1 MLGGRAG
8 DVVMTMPNED
18 LETALRRDLSAAVG
32 SVEPGNE
39 ALERIRARTKR
50 RPPQPWLLSVLSG
63 ALERARYWVWRG
75 HWAWPESLPRP
86 RVMTW
91 PGAKWAARDR
101 WTAGNWLRPVAV
113 LAGVA
118 FIATITLTIPPLRQ
132 AIEQVSSNLTG
143 GQSSGG
149 GGTNGN
155 GTQSGNGGGGALTN
169 GARSTAGTG
178 PSGTGSVVS
187 PGATTTSQCL
197 SATTGTGQDEP
208 SAKIAAA
215 VSAALS
221 ASPVTNCPTPTTSA
235 SASPSPTETG
245 TGTATATPTPTS
257 TATPTPTATATVTG
271 TPTPTDTPTSP
282 SPTDTGTGTPTT
294 TPSDGTT
301 GVGT

>member
-8 DVVMTMPNED
+8 DVVTIPNGD

-32 SVEPGNE
+32 SVEPGAD

-50 RPPQPWLLSVLSG
+50 RPPRPWLLSVLSG
-63 ALERARYWVWRG
+63 AFDRARYSVWRG

-86 RVMTW
+86 REVTW
-91 PGAKWAARDR
+91 PGAKWTAGAK
-101 WTAGNWLRPVAV
+101 WTVGNWLRPVAV

-118 FIATITLTIPPLRQ
+118 FIATITLAIPPLRQ

-149 GGTNGN
+149 GSTNGN

-178 PSGTGSVVS
+178 PSGTGSAVS
-187 PGATTTSQCL
+187 PGATATSQCL
-197 SATTGTGQDEP
+197 SATAAAGRDEP
-208 SAKIAAA
+208 NANIVAA

-221 ASPVTNCPTPTTSA
+221 ATPVTNCPTPTAAA
-235 SASPSPTETG
+235 SASPTPTGTG

-257 TATPTPTATATVTG
+257 TATPTPTLTPTV
-271 TPTPTDTPTSP
+271 TPTPTITPTSP